1 MATYYTPP
9 KGDKQRNDLLQEI
22 IAQLNVMNNLQ
33 MAYLYA
39 AFGAELIDSIL
50 EEMMEGEEDE

>member
-9 KGDKQRNDLLQEI
+9 KGDKQRNELLQEI
-22 IAQLNVMNNLQ
+22 ISQLNVMNTLQ
-33 MAYLYA
+33 LTYLYA
-39 AFGAELIDSIL
+39 AFGVEVIDAIM